1 MIDSRIEEALGKQI
15 NQEFAAAYN
24 YLGMSG
30 YFDANTLDG
39 FAHWMQTQHDEEMAH
54 GMRLFRYLLD
64 RGGKIELA
72 TIPKPRSDFNGTVD
86 AFEAALEQ
94 ERENTISINRLYE
107 LATECNDYATKS
119 HLQWFLDEQVEEE
132 KTLEDIIAMLRMAK
146 KDISAILFLNEKL
159 GAREVANETAPEA

>member
-39 FAHWMQTQHDEEMAH
+39 FAHWMQTQHNEEMAH

-72 TIPKPRSDFNGTVD
+72 TIPQPRSYVNGTVD
-86 AFEAALEQ
+86 VFEAAPEP
-94 ERENTISINRLYE
+94 ERENTIAINRWY
-107 LATECNDYATKS
+107 AFPTE
-119 HLQWFLDEQVEEE
+119 
-132 KTLEDIIAMLRMAK
+132 
-146 KDISAILFLNEKL
+146 
-159 GAREVANETAPEA
+159 

>member
-1 MIDSRIEEALGKQI
+1 MIDSLIEEALVKQI

-39 FAHWMQTQHDEEMAH
+39 FAHWMQTQHNEEMAH

-64 RGGKIELA
+64 RGGKIDLA
-72 TIPKPRSDFNGTVD
+72 TIPKPRSDFKGTVD

-94 ERENTISINRLYE
+94 ERENTIAINRLYE
-107 LATECNDYATKS
+107 LATECHDYATKS

-132 KTLEDIIAMLRMAK
+132 KTIEDIIAMLRMAK
-146 KDISAILFLNEKL
+146 EDISAILFLNEKL
-159 GAREVANETAPEA
+159 GARKVTNETAPVA